1 MVWETPQHW
10 HLSQQCLIESLKI
23 GTNVTN
29 QVMLERRLDPLFS
42 IISKGTQ
49 LLDQTVLYIFSSN
62 IISSAYYFS

>member
-29 QVMLERRLDPLFS
+29 QVYL
-42 IISKGTQ
+42 KGD
-49 LLDQTVLYIFSSN
+49 LIH
-62 IISSAYYFS
+62 YFQ